1 MRKKLILMFVFLT
14 AMITFTSCA
23 KELRIVVPEDENIVT
38 RELREYLKKT
48 PSPKIVLKIK
58 EPLGKVSHHELSNYI
73 TVEKELFKAGFI
85 VRDRMLFQQV
95 LESGGNSYKELK
107 EKVDTDL
114 ILEITNLSTT
124 HRMPIYRKNGEKW
137 RSLTYEEEQ
146 DVQKLTEYG
155 DVVSAIL
162 ECKIVLVKSGRIGG
176 MFTIYAAPRGKEVE
190 KYKSGYYLSG
200 NLAVMYHD
208 RTVAI
213 LAKKLIRALG
223 IYTTVSK

>member
-1 MRKKLILMFVFLT
+1 MEKRLILIFVFLT
-14 AMITFTSCA
+14 VVITFTSCA

-48 PSPKIVLKIK
+48 TSPKIVLKIK
-58 EPLGKVSHHELSNYI
+58 ESFEKVSHHELANYI

-124 HRMPIYRKNGEKW
+124 HRMPIYSKNGEKW

-146 DVQKLTEYG
+146 AVQEQTEYG

-162 ECKIVLVKSGRIGG
+162 ECKIILVKSGRIGG
-176 MFTIYAAPRGKEVE
+176 IFTLYTAPRGEGVD
-190 KYKSGYYLSG
+190 KYQSGYYLKGS
-200 NLAVMYHD
+200 LAIMYHD
-208 RTVAI
+208 KTVAI
-213 LAKKLIRALG
+213 LVKKLIRALG
-223 IYTTVSK
+223 F